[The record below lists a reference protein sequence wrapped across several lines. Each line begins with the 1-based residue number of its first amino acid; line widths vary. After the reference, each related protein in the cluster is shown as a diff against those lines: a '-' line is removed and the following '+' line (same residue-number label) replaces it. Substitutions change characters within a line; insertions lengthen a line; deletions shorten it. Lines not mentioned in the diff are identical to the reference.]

1 MVDSTALAGAES
13 PVEEVT
19 EQQEVTQATPES
31 EGGIEQSTPPVTPS
45 DEPLVPRKDL
55 DALRAIEQRRQAE
68 LQAQYNAY
76 IQQMNQEMLADKER
90 LYKLETAGMAPE
102 DKAKYDFKIE
112 LEKRDR
118 QLAELQQRMQAQE
131 AERRGYEEQQRSIQ
145 AAVSVGIS
153 RADAEAHAS
162 SPQELAQFVQ
172 GFIREAIQ
180 SRTQAPPKAPKTSM
194 NRAGSPATGIMAK
207 WDTMTHD
214 ERNRVIER
222 ARQGGL
228 PASEL

>member
-1 MVDSTALAGAES
+1 MVDTNAVVGAEGVA
-13 PVEEVT
+13 PVELVEQEPIEATT
-19 EQQEVTQATPES
+19 EP
-31 EGGIEQSTPPVTPS
+31 EGGVVEPTTAVTAP

-55 DALRAIEQRRQAE
+55 DALRASEQRRQAE

-90 LYKLETAGMAPE
+90 LYKLETKDMEPE
-102 DKAKYDFKIE
+102 QKRAFDYDLE
-112 LEKRDR
+112 LKKRDNEIA
-118 QLAELQQRMQAQE
+118 QLNQRMQAQE

-145 AAVSVGIS
+145 AAMSVGIS
-153 RADAEAHAS
+153 RDQAEAHAT
-162 SPQELAQFVQ
+162 SPQELGRFVQ
-172 GFIREAIQ
+172 EYMRE
-180 SRTQAPPKAPKTSM
+180 SNKLRTQAPQKAPKTSL

-207 WDTMTHD
+207 WDTMSHE
-214 ERNRVIER
+214 ERDLIIQR